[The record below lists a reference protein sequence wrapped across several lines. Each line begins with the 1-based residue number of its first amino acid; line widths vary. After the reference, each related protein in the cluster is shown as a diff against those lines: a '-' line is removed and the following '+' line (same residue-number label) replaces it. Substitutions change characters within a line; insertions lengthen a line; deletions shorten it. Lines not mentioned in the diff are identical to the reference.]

1 MNKSIKKLKLFL
13 AFSIFAVFFF
23 GCDDDFWDF
32 PPKYKD
38 ESLTLTFKV
47 KTNDEEGN
55 AVVTIKQRKEKDTD
69 KDADGFIYTTDGTE
83 PSVEYDEDAS
93 GHLSYS
99 GEKYTGDVTVKK
111 DCTVMAIAYRID
123 KSLDTAKYSNTFDQS
138 VNVDEFVDYK
148 FSYVDVGNALKKS
161 GEFNFSTDTFTY
173 KSSEVESLPNSKFV
187 MTIYA
192 DVDPT
197 IGEWYIDLYT
207 NGNPDADFD
216 STDHFARG
224 VYISPTCFKAS
235 SSNKPSDGNLKFYTL
250 DQEILKTVTAKYDS
264 NGNYS
269 FTLPMNNKF
278 FEKVTSAD

>member
-55 AVVTIKQRKEKDTD
+55 AVVTITAVS
-69 KDADGFIYTTDGTE
+69 DADGVIYTTDGTE

-148 FSYVDVGNALKKS
+148 FSYMDAALKKS
-161 GEFNFSTDTFTY
+161 GEYSFSTDTFIY
-173 KSSEVESLPNSKFV
+173 KSSEGESLPKSQFR

-192 DVDPT
+192 DDTPT
-197 IGEWYIDLYT
+197 TGEWYIDLYT
-207 NGNPDADFD
+207 NGEKNADFD

-224 VYISPTCFKAS
+224 VYISPTCFSAS
-235 SSNKPSDGNLKFYTL
+235 SSNPFDGNLKFYTL
-250 DQEILKTVTAKYDS
+250 DQEILKTVTAKYDF

>member
-1 MNKSIKKLKLFL
+1 MSKSIKKLKLFL

-55 AVVTIKQRKEKDTD
+55 AVVTITKCS
-69 KDADGFIYTTDGTE
+69 DADGVIYTTDGTE

-123 KSLDTAKYSNTFDQS
+123 KSLDTAKYSNTFDKS
-138 VNVDEFVDYK
+138 VDVDEFVDYK

-161 GEFNFSTDTFTY
+161 GEYSFSTDTFTY
-173 KSSEVESLPNSKFV
+173 KSSEGERLPKSKFV

-192 DVDPT
+192 DRTPVT
-197 IGEWYIDLYT
+197 GEWCLDLYT
-207 NGNPDADFD
+207 NSEKNADFD

-235 SSNKPSDGNLKFYTL
+235 SDNKPLDGNLKFSTL